1 MRRGDT
7 GGVDVEAK
15 GAPARAAELGNVTGA
30 GEEEAAEASA
40 AGPGEVRLSIAGA
53 FFLSKDEDSEGT
65 DLVLSIDT
73 GTTLPATEPAL
84 GSACWTE
91 VATSMVVE
99 VEELVAAGAGEAG
112 LPRGDPGGEVRAGD
126 CGRGEP
132 GGDVREGGGAD
143 AAVVVFA
150 AAGQLSVEVRKT
162 NVLENPYLKLCSS
175 LWFWESRWA
184 EVAVEIQAGR
194 RRRSR
199 YQREEVEW
207 SVAEWKAAVL
217 DPR

>member
-65 DLVLSIDT
+65 DLVFSIDT

-112 LPRGDPGGEVRAGD
+112 LPRGDPGGEVRAG
-126 CGRGEP
+126 E
-132 GGDVREGGGAD
+132 AD
-143 AAVVVFA
+143 